1 MIQKKGR
8 TLNTTVEDLME
19 SPRLQIAIENYE
31 NDPMLLKSI
40 LIELGY
46 EAQSVG
52 KNTIIKHYA
61 THSGMGAFE
70 LTPYLRNV
78 SDFTTYNI
86 WWKITPAEQAY
97 YMGMVNNKK
106 LNKTERK
113 KLFKQ
118 IHKDL
123 MEAK

>member
-19 SPRLQIAIENYE
+19 SPRLRIAIDNFD
-31 NDPMLLKSI
+31 NDPMLLKAI

-61 THSGMGAFE
+61 THSSMDAFE
-70 LTPYLRNV
+70 MTPYLRNV
-78 SDFTTYNI
+78 SEFTTYNI
-86 WWKITPAEQAY
+86 WWKISKAEEAY
-97 YMGMVNNKK
+97 YMAMVNNKGIT
-106 LNKTERK
+106 KTERK
-113 KLFKQ
+113 KLFKKV
-118 IHKDL
+118 HKEL